1 MKKAYRTYKKADI
14 SEARELLASNNP
26 QKAVIYKDGDHFRL
40 AISVFTN
47 EERGMMRHVI
57 FPETLSEMCQDP
69 KEGQD
74 LFNKICELKKE
85 HNLYYR
91 IGSLENPVYYGR
103 LLPVD
108 SDRTYPSVKGSKFP
122 FFRENETFA
131 EGADINDY
139 IGRSVG
145 FMQTL
150 YGNMGRNAVQYLSH
164 SIKGSTH
171 DMGYS
176 LSPIRILYRLEKN
189 LDGTLPDL
197 STPVP
202 APSSQHE
209 ADRIES
215 IFGLTPEDG
224 MYTKGFRFTPIFD
237 TSLLN
242 RPTMKALLAGHISEK
257 QAEYRGAVLFSTPYV
272 FNLRSSSGEVRHDI
286 VLDPVQAAS
295 LMDASLILPDNSSN
309 TVAKGVFRSC
319 VADYKRL
326 PSPPLKDDVYLFGD
340 RDIDGLYGGPLE
352 SESENNVSVSRVF
365 RHPVFNQDSDVL
377 SLSDISKHERVDKG
391 CIRSIY
397 IPHVDLAND
406 AADSPSF
413 GGLSFSPPPGG
424 SFVESNHN
432 HYVSMVVKYGYL
444 KRDQASQEKGED
456 EAAAEAN
463 HFDLDGVPF

>member
-1 MKKAYRTYKKADI
+1 
-14 SEARELLASNNP
+14 
-26 QKAVIYKDGDHFRL
+26 
-40 AISVFTN
+40 
-47 EERGMMRHVI
+47 
-57 FPETLSEMCQDP
+57 
-69 KEGQD
+69 
-74 LFNKICELKKE
+74 
-85 HNLYYR
+85 
-91 IGSLENPVYYGR
+91 
-103 LLPVD
+103 
-108 SDRTYPSVKGSKFP
+108 
-122 FFRENETFA
+122 
-131 EGADINDY
+131 
-139 IGRSVG
+139 
-145 FMQTL
+145 
-150 YGNMGRNAVQYLSH
+150 
-164 SIKGSTH
+164 
-171 DMGYS
+171 
-176 LSPIRILYRLEKN
+176 
-189 LDGTLPDL
+189 
-197 STPVP
+197 
-202 APSSQHE
+202 
-209 ADRIES
+209 
-215 IFGLTPEDG
+215 

-432 HYVSMVVKYGYL
+432 HYVS
-444 KRDQASQEKGED
+444 
-456 EAAAEAN
+456 
-463 HFDLDGVPF
+463 FC